1 MKRIA
6 PLFFVFF
13 AILTAFSGPCTD
25 AFAGEAEDAAKAETA
40 VKNFEGRLEGL
51 SKELASIR
59 LELEGLT
66 KEMLEGETGVA
77 QVFLKAKAGDMTDKG
92 VSLSIDDKLLFSR
105 PLTPAELNV
114 LSSELPLE
122 LGKMRLGAG
131 DHKVLLQVLG
141 SPPDEPSKMTVARGR
156 QNTWIVT
163 VEDGKAGWNAE

>member
-6 PLFFVFF
+6 LFFFIF
-13 AILTAFSGPCTD
+13 LMALTAFGPCKSV
-25 AFAGEAEDAAKAETA
+25 FAGEAEDAAKAETA
-40 VKNFEGRLEGL
+40 VKNFEDRLEGL

-77 QVFLKAKAGDMTDKG
+77 QIFLKAKAGDLTDKS

-114 LSSELPLE
+114 LGSELPLE

-141 SPPDEPSKMTVARGR
+141 SPPDEPSKMPVTRGK

>member
-6 PLFFVFF
+6 LFFFVFLL
-13 AILTAFSGPCTD
+13 ALTAFGPGTK

-40 VKNFEGRLEGL
+40 VKNFEDRLEGL

-59 LELEGLT
+59 QELEGLT

-77 QVFLKAKAGDMTDKG
+77 QVFLKAKAGDLSDKS

-131 DHKVLLQVLG
+131 DHKVLLQLLG
-141 SPPDEPSKMTVARGR
+141 SPPEEPSKMPVARGR

-163 VEDGKAGWNAE
+163 IEDGKAGWNAE